1 MFMKYVWKIV
11 VRHSTEEPDR
21 RQGYAWA
28 GSMGE
33 ALEMAGDANAVAI
46 PQTHKMWPGSPGET
60 FFWN

>member
-1 MFMKYVWKIV
+1 MKVSKVCI
-11 VRHSTEEPDR
+11 RPDPQLPDK

-33 ALEMAGDANAVAI
+33 ALEMANDPDAVAI